1 METAIGLVCFVLMML
16 AQVAGVIAVHRSQQQ
31 TREERETSNYR
42 APVRS
47 FRLSDAAGSAL
58 PAL

>member
-31 TREERETSNYR
+31 TREARETSNHR
-42 APVRS
+42 APVHG
-47 FRLSDAAGSAL
+47 FRLPDAAQSAL